1 MKALRVELYQDH
13 VCYRQEAGYRF
24 YQSYPL
30 PTPSMVRGLVHRL
43 MGCKSGG
50 DYIPL
55 RIGIQGKYESLFV
68 DMQRWVALSKKR
80 FGITVKGDNDHS
92 LYFWEELAEVNL
104 TLYITFKAN
113 NDENLEKLYSG
124 FIGNT
129 VVLGRNEDIA
139 RLDKVEIVELTEAEP
154 EVEYNPK
161 QPIYIKISNYN
172 ATTEISAALQTA
184 DSTDVK
190 NRSPNVNP
198 VFHLPFAYVIK
209 GGRRI
214 FKYTDACLATVNMIV
229 EPDYLCGSEPVFL
242 LELNAED
249 EKEITG
255 EI

>member
-43 MGCKSGG
+43 MGCKAGG

-55 RIGIQGKYESLFV
+55 QIGIQGKYEALFV
-68 DMQRWVALSKKR
+68 DMQRWDALSKKR
-80 FGITVKGDNDHS
+80 LGVKDNNNHS
-92 LYFWEELAEVNL
+92 LSFWEELVEVEL
-104 TLYITFKAN
+104 TLHIAFKAN

-139 RLDKVEIVELTEAEP
+139 RINKVEIVELTEPDP
-154 EVEYNPK
+154 EIEYNPK
-161 QPIYIKISNYN
+161 QSIYARIRD
-172 ATTEISAALQTA
+172 E
-184 DSTDVK
+184 DG
-190 NRSPNVNP
+190 NP

-209 GGRRI
+209 DGRR
-214 FKYTDACLATVNMIV
+214 
-229 EPDYLCGSEPVFL
+229 YL
-242 LELNAED
+242 N
-249 EKEITG
+249 I
-255 EI
+255 